1 MDHFWEIMRHVGF
14 WLGIVG
20 VVLLC
25 VAGVA
30 LSCLSLCG
38 TWVVTGAAALAAVLR
53 PGEFP
58 GWWTVVVFAVIS
70 AVVEVVE
77 AVAGAWGVEKRGGS
91 KLAGF
96 LALAGGLVGMF
107 LGGLIPIPIAG
118 PLVGM
123 LVCSFFPVYY
133 VERRRL
139 ANSEQ
144 AVSIA
149 FGSVVA
155 RVAVILLKV
164 LVSLGFSAFLLLG
177 MLIGVL

>member
-1 MDHFWEIMRHVGF
+1 
-14 WLGIVG
+14 
-20 VVLLC
+20 
-25 VAGVA
+25 
-30 LSCLSLCG
+30 
-38 TWVVTGAAALAAVLR
+38 
-53 PGEFP
+53 
-58 GWWTVVVFAVIS
+58 
-70 AVVEVVE
+70 
-77 AVAGAWGVEKRGGS
+77 
-91 KLAGF
+91 
-96 LALAGGLVGMF
+96 MF

-139 ANSEQ
+139 AHSAQ
-144 AVSIA
+144 AVSIG